1 MFLLVKKLGKVCSL
15 SSVIASIISS
25 GIDEIFNRA
34 GSVGAFTPLNDA
46 LDGLLLGQA

>member
-1 MFLLVKKLGKVCSL
+1 MSLLVKKLGKVCSL

-34 GSVGAFTPLNDA
+34 GSVGFTPLNDV
-46 LDGLLLGQA
+46 LDRLQLGQA

>member
-15 SSVIASIISS
+15 SSV
-25 GIDEIFNRA
+25 IDEIFNRA